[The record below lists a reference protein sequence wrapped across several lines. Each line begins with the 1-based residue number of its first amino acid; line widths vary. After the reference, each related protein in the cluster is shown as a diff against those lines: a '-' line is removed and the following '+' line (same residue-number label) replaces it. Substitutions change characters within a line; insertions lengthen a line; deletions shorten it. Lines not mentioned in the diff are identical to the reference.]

1 MKHKKMKHR
10 NSSIELLRLL
20 AMFMIVFNHV
30 RWPADQI
37 ISSDMPYL
45 TRVALMGLVSFL
57 SSFGGVGDC
66 LFFGIT
72 AWFLCMENPSF
83 KKSVLRAWM
92 LERQLLF
99 YAFVMFAFD
108 IFAWLK
114 LDILDFT
121 PSNFIQTLVGTVFP
135 FITSHWWYPTS
146 YILFL
151 LIFPWLTEGLRQF
164 GKKKHGLLV
173 LLLCSLQGIFPWSII
188 RLNIDYNI
196 TLFVYLYVL
205 LSFFRWYTPEILV
218 NTNVARILIS
228 IGFLFGVFTVIGI
241 QILKPN
247 AQNRVWLNCPSCF
260 PSLFIAFGLLV
271 YANKNN
277 QFYSRIIN
285 KLASATLGVYLILTS
300 EGVADGLSYLQH
312 EILDG
317 TGLLRICIISL
328 SAVIFFCFGLCF
340 DLVRQLIFSAF
351 FDGNKGRVFL
361 KVWDVFT
368 NSTLVMKVV
377 KYLEE

>member
-1 MKHKKMKHR
+1 MKKVNHR

-37 ISSDMPYL
+37 ISLDMPYL

-72 AWFLCMENPSF
+72 AWFLCVENPSF
-83 KKSVLRAWM
+83 KKSAFRAWI

-121 PSNFIQTLVGTVFP
+121 PRSFIQTLAGTVFP
-135 FITSHWWYPTS
+135 FITGHWWYPTS

-151 LIFPWLTEGLRQF
+151 LGFPWLTEGLKQL
-164 GKKKHGLLV
+164 GKKKHGLLA
-173 LLLCSLQGIFPWSII
+173 LLLCSLQGIFPWSIVH
-188 RLNIDYNI
+188 LNIGYNI
-196 TLFVYLYVL
+196 TLFIYLYIL
-205 LSFFRWYTPEILV
+205 LSFLRWYMPEIMV

-228 IGFLFGVFTVIGI
+228 TGFLFGIFSVVGI
-241 QILKPN
+241 QLLNPN

-260 PSLFIAFGLLV
+260 PALFIALGLLI
-271 YANKNN
+271 YANENN
-277 QFYSRIIN
+277 QFYNQIIN
-285 KLASATLGVYLILTS
+285 KLASATLGVYLILTNV
-300 EGVADGLSYLQH
+300 GIADGLSYLQH
-312 EILDG
+312 EISSG
-317 TGLLRICIISL
+317 NGLLRICIIGL
-328 SAVIFFCFGLCF
+328 SAIIFFCFGLCF
-340 DLVRQLIFSAF
+340 DLVRQLVFSAF
-351 FDGNKGRVFL
+351 FDVNKGRVFL
-361 KVWDVFT
+361 KVWNGIM
-368 NSTLVMKVV
+368 NSTLVRKVV